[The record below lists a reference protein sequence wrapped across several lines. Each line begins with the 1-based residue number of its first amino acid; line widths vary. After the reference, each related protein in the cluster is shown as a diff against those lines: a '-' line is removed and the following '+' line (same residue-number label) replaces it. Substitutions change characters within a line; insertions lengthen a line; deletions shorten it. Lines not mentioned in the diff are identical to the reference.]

1 MEPEQ
6 IRANI
11 ARWQQRL
18 QEASGHFGGVE
29 ICAVTKTHAAAE
41 VNCAADAGIRT
52 IGENRVQ
59 ELMGKIDGLDPRF
72 RTHLIGQL
80 QTNKVR
86 QVVGRVS
93 LIQSVDRT
101 ELLECI
107 EREAGRQGVVQD
119 ILLEINVAAE
129 ESKSGFAPEQAPE
142 IAARMGEFPHCRL
155 RGLMAIPPISEHSGD
170 NCRYFEKIRTIAVDI
185 TAKKYDNVRMDCL
198 SMGMSEDFTDA
209 IACGSTMIRVGT
221 AIFGA
226 RNYTK

>member
-86 QVVGRVS
+86 TIIDRVDMIQS
-93 LIQSVDRT
+93 LDRPALAEEISRQAVRHGLSMPVLIQVN
-101 ELLECI
+101 LA
-107 EREAGRQGVVQD
+107 REPQKGGVYEED
-119 ILLEINVAAE
+119 LDALIRLAA
-129 ESKSGFAPEQAPE
+129 SLPGVHPQ
-142 IAARMGEFPHCRL
+142 
-155 RGLMAIPPISEHSGD
+155 GLMAVMPATDDLEMIRPLFRQMRRLFEQYRDAAIPGTE
-170 NCRYFEKIRTIAVDI
+170 FQT
-185 TAKKYDNVRMDCL
+185 L
-198 SMGMSEDFTDA
+198 SMGMSGDA
-209 IACGSTMIRVGT
+209 ELAAEEGATMVRLGS
-221 AIFGA
+221 ALFGK
-226 RNYTK
+226 RM

>member
-41 VNCAADAGIRT
+41 ANCAADAGIRT

-72 RTHLIGQL
+72 RIHLIGQL

-86 QVVGRVS
+86 TIIDRVDMIQS
-93 LIQSVDRT
+93 LDRPALAEEISRQAVRHGLSMPVLIQVN
-101 ELLECI
+101 LA
-107 EREAGRQGVVQD
+107 REPQKGGVYEED
-119 ILLEINVAAE
+119 LDALIRLAA
-129 ESKSGFAPEQAPE
+129 SLPGVHPQ
-142 IAARMGEFPHCRL
+142 
-155 RGLMAIPPISEHSGD
+155 GLMAVMPATDDLEMIRPLFRQMRRLFEQYRDAAIPGTE
-170 NCRYFEKIRTIAVDI
+170 FRT
-185 TAKKYDNVRMDCL
+185 L
-198 SMGMSEDFTDA
+198 SMGMSGDA
-209 IACGSTMIRVGT
+209 ELAAEEGATMVRLGS
-221 AIFGA
+221 ALFGK
-226 RNYTK
+226 RM